1 MIGATQEMSIEANV
15 ALGTPSWQAPAR
27 PALSVVCTVY
37 NEEEVI
43 PELVDKLALVLSTLD
58 FSSEIVMVDD
68 GSTDHT
74 LARLKTMIGQAPGL
88 RIVELYRN
96 YGQVAAL
103 GAGMSVARGDWIVML
118 DGDLQHDPQ
127 DIRRLVA
134 EIANGHDLVATY
146 RERREETNFRLAVT
160 WLGNRVNRYLTG
172 QRIRDFGSAYRLFS
186 ARLLDM
192 MRDGFGYVHYNTPA
206 LYINARAGV
215 ELPITQFRRRY
226 GASKWDLISL
236 IQYNLD
242 FLIHSK
248 KITQVLLN
256 IGMLGIFIGIGLY
269 ISSQVGFAE
278 PARAIT
284 APISIAFTSFLV
296 MLLAVIWREV
306 MQTQR
311 YARGQPPFLIAGV
324 WQDCGDGS
332 PCLET
337 GSRFRSSGF
346 AAIHQNVSAARPVES
361 IDRHI

>member
-1 MIGATQEMSIEANV
+1 MIGAIEELSVEASV
-15 ALGTPSWQAPAR
+15 APRTLPRPPSAR

-43 PELVDKLALVLSTLD
+43 PELLDKLALVLSTLE
-58 FSSEIVMVDD
+58 FSSEIIMVDD
-68 GSTDHT
+68 GSTDRT
-74 LARLKTMIGQAPGL
+74 LARLKSMIGHAPGL

-103 GAGMSVARGDWIVML
+103 GAGMSVARGEWIVML

-146 RERREETNFRLAVT
+146 RDRREETNFRLAVT
-160 WLGNRVNRYLTG
+160 WVGNRVNRYLTG
-172 QRIRDFGSAYRLFS
+172 ERIRDFGSAYRLFS

-192 MRDGFGYVHYNTPA
+192 MTDGFGYVHYNTPA
-206 LYINARAGV
+206 LYINARSGV

-226 GASKWDLISL
+226 GASKWNLISL

-248 KITQVLLN
+248 KITQVLLT
-256 IGMLGIFIGIGLY
+256 IGVLGMVIGAALY
-269 ISSQVGFAE
+269 ISSLSGFAE

-311 YARGQPPFLIAGV
+311 YARGQPPFLIAEI
-324 WQDCGDGS
+324 WRDCGDGS
-332 PCLET
+332 LKRET
-337 GSRFRSSGF
+337 GPHLRSARLAS
-346 AAIHQNVSAARPVES
+346 AVSE
-361 IDRHI
+361 

>member
-1 MIGATQEMSIEANV
+1 MIGTTQQMSVEANV
-15 ALGTPSWQAPAR
+15 APRTSSLPPPAR

-43 PELVDKLALVLSTLD
+43 PELLDKLALVLSTLEC
-58 FSSEIVMVDD
+58 SSEILMVDD
-68 GSTDHT
+68 GSTDLT
-74 LARLKTMIGQAPGL
+74 LARLKSMIGHAPGL

-146 RERREETNFRLAVT
+146 RNRREETSFRLAVT
-160 WLGNRVNRYLTG
+160 WVGNRVNRYLTG
-172 QRIRDFGSAYRLFS
+172 ERIRDFGSAYRLFS

-192 MRDGFGYVHYNTPA
+192 MTDGFGYVHYNTPA
-206 LYINARAGV
+206 LYINARSGV

-226 GASKWDLISL
+226 GASKWNLISL

-248 KITQVLLN
+248 KMTQVLLN
-256 IGMLGIFIGIGLY
+256 IGLLGMATGAILY
-269 ISSQVGFAE
+269 ISSLLGFAE
-278 PARAIT
+278 PARAIS
-284 APISIAFTSFLV
+284 APITIAFTSFLV

-311 YARGQPPFLIAGV
+311 FARGQPPFLIAAI
-324 WQDCGDGS
+324 WRDRGDGTPGS
-332 PCLET
+332 ETRPGFRFARFAPRGRLE
-337 GSRFRSSGF
+337 SGCEF
-346 AAIHQNVSAARPVES
+346 G
-361 IDRHI
+361 

>member
-1 MIGATQEMSIEANV
+1 MIGAEEDILVQTDV
-15 ALGTPSWQAPAR
+15 ALATSSR
-27 PALSVVCTVY
+27 PMPPRPELSVVCTVY

-43 PELVDKLALVLSTLD
+43 PELLDKLALVLSTLD
-58 FSSEIVMVDD
+58 LSSEIVMVDD
-68 GSTDHT
+68 GSTDRT
-74 LARLKTMIGQAPGL
+74 LARLKSMIGQACGL
-88 RIVELYRN
+88 RVVELYRN

-146 RERREETNFRLAVT
+146 RDRREETNFRLAVT
-160 WLGNRVNRYLTG
+160 WVGNRVNRYLTG
-172 QRIRDFGSAYRLFS
+172 ERIRDFGSAYRLFS

-192 MRDGFGYVHYNTPA
+192 MTDGFGYVHYNTPA
-206 LYINARAGV
+206 LYINARSGV

-226 GASKWDLISL
+226 GASKWNLISL

-242 FLIHSK
+242 FLVHSK
-248 KITQVLLN
+248 KLTQVLLN
-256 IGMLGIFIGIGLY
+256 IGVLGILAGVVLY
-269 ISSQVGFAE
+269 VSSLVGFAE

-311 YARGQPPFLIAGV
+311 YARGQPPFLISGI

-332 PCLET
+332 PGLET
-337 GSRFRSSGF
+337 PPRFRS
-346 AAIHQNVSAARPVES
+346 ARSASDGQRIGVG
-361 IDRHI
+361 

>member
-1 MIGATQEMSIEANV
+1 MIGATQELSVEANV
-15 ALGTPSWQAPAR
+15 ALRTLSRPPPAR

-43 PELVDKLALVLSTLD
+43 PELLDKLSLVLSTLQ

-68 GSTDHT
+68 GSTDRT
-74 LARLKTMIGQAPGL
+74 LARLKSMIGHAPGL

-146 RERREETNFRLAVT
+146 RDRREETNFRLAIT
-160 WLGNRVNRYLTG
+160 WVGNRVNRYLTG
-172 QRIRDFGSAYRLFS
+172 ERIRDFGSAYRLFS

-192 MRDGFGYVHYNTPA
+192 MTDGHSYVHYNTPA
-206 LYINARAGV
+206 LYINARSRV

-226 GASKWDLISL
+226 GASKWNLISL

-248 KITQVLLN
+248 KITQVLLT
-256 IGMLGIFIGIGLY
+256 IGVLGMFIGVALY
-269 ISSQVGFAE
+269 ISSLSGFAE

-284 APISIAFTSFLV
+284 APITIAFTSFLV

-311 YARGQPPFLIAGV
+311 YARGQPPFLVAEI
-324 WQDCGDGS
+324 WRDCGDGS
-332 PCLET
+332 LTRET
-337 GSRFRSSGF
+337 GPHLRSARFAS
-346 AAIHQNVSAARPVES
+346 AVSE
-361 IDRHI
+361 

>member
-1 MIGATQEMSIEANV
+1 MIGAEEDISVRTDV
-15 ALGTPSWQAPAR
+15 ALATSSR
-27 PALSVVCTVY
+27 PMPPRPELSVVCTVY

-43 PELVDKLALVLSTLD
+43 PELLDKLALVLSTLD
-58 FSSEIVMVDD
+58 LSSEIVMVDD
-68 GSTDHT
+68 GSTDRT
-74 LARLKTMIGQAPGL
+74 LPRLKSMIGQACGL
-88 RIVELYRN
+88 RVVELYRN

-127 DIRRLVA
+127 DVRRLVA

-146 RERREETNFRLAVT
+146 RDRREETNFRLAVT
-160 WLGNRVNRYLTG
+160 WVGNRVNRYLTG
-172 QRIRDFGSAYRLFS
+172 ERIRDFGSAYRLFS

-192 MRDGFGYVHYNTPA
+192 MTDGFGYVHYNTPA
-206 LYINARAGV
+206 LYINARSGV

-226 GASKWDLISL
+226 GASKWNLISL

-242 FLIHSK
+242 FLVHSK
-248 KITQVLLN
+248 KLTQVLLN
-256 IGMLGIFIGIGLY
+256 IGVLGILAGVVLY
-269 ISSQVGFAE
+269 VSSLVGFAE

-311 YARGQPPFLIAGV
+311 YARGQPPFLISGI

-332 PCLET
+332 PGLET
-337 GSRFRSSGF
+337 LSCFRS
-346 AAIHQNVSAARPVES
+346 ARSASDGRRIGVG
-361 IDRHI
+361 

>member
-1 MIGATQEMSIEANV
+1 MIGAEEDISVRTDV
-15 ALGTPSWQAPAR
+15 ALATSSR
-27 PALSVVCTVY
+27 PMPPRPELSVVCTVY

-43 PELVDKLALVLSTLD
+43 PELLDKLALVLSTLD
-58 FSSEIVMVDD
+58 LSSEIVMVDD
-68 GSTDHT
+68 GSTDRT
-74 LARLKTMIGQAPGL
+74 LPRLKSMIGQACGL
-88 RIVELYRN
+88 RVVELYRN

-146 RERREETNFRLAVT
+146 RDRREETNLRLAVT
-160 WLGNRVNRYLTG
+160 WVGNRVNRYLTG
-172 QRIRDFGSAYRLFS
+172 ERIRDFGSAYRLFS

-192 MRDGFGYVHYNTPA
+192 MTDGFGYVHYNTPA
-206 LYINARAGV
+206 LYINARSGV

-226 GASKWDLISL
+226 GASKWNLISL

-242 FLIHSK
+242 FLVHSK
-248 KITQVLLN
+248 KLTQVLLN
-256 IGMLGIFIGIGLY
+256 IGVLGILAGVVLY
-269 ISSQVGFAE
+269 VSSLVGFAE

-311 YARGQPPFLIAGV
+311 YARGQPPFLISGI
-324 WQDCGDGS
+324 WQYC
-332 PCLET
+332 
-337 GSRFRSSGF
+337 
-346 AAIHQNVSAARPVES
+346 
-361 IDRHI
+361 